1 MVRKRIRYIWEG
13 RRGKIYI
20 YMEEGGVEEGY
31 SVYRRFFIN
40 VFHKKRSDENIV
52 NIIDGNN
59 MR

>member
-1 MVRKRIRYIWEG
+1 
-13 RRGKIYI
+13 
-20 YMEEGGVEEGY
+20 MEEGGVEEGY